1 MEEWAIA
8 LAGSPWV
15 FLITYLLC
23 LIDGFF
29 PPVPSESVVIAL
41 AALAVA
47 VGTPNLF
54 LLGIVAS
61 AGAFSGD
68 QIAYF
73 IGKKLDLPNSRLART
88 PRGGRIIKA
97 AGRSLRRRGAL
108 YIFAARYVPIG
119 RVAVNMTAG
128 SIRYYYPRFVGLAFF
143 SAITWSAYSIALGL
157 SAGAW
162 FHEHPIIAM
171 IVGVGLGLLIGF
183 IIEGVSATFRHRR
196 ATRPQKSAPRST
208 SS

>member
-15 FLITYLLC
+15 FIIPYLLC
-23 LIDGFF
+23 LFDGFF

-41 AALAVA
+41 AALAVSA
-47 VGTPNLF
+47 GTPNLW
-54 LLGIVAS
+54 LVGIA
-61 AGAFSGD
+61 AALGAFSGD

-73 IGKKLDLPNSRLART
+73 IGRKLDLPNSRLART
-88 PRGGRIIKA
+88 PRGGRMIAA
-97 AGRSLRRRGAL
+97 AGRSLRRRGVL

-128 SIRYYYPRFVGLAFF
+128 SIRYNQRRFVLLTCF
-143 SAITWSAYSIALGL
+143 SAFTWSVCSIALGL
-157 SAGAW
+157 WAGAR
-162 FHEHPIIAM
+162 FAGYTSIAVT
-171 IVGVGLGLLIGF
+171 VGVVLWVSIG
-183 IIEGVSATFRHRR
+183 IAVEWSITLVQRRR
-196 ATRPQKSAPRST
+196 AARLQNNAQPSA

>member
-15 FLITYLLC
+15 FIITYLLC

-41 AALAVA
+41 AALAVSA
-47 VGTPNLF
+47 GTPNLW
-54 LLGIVAS
+54 LVGIA
-61 AGAFSGD
+61 AALGAFSGD
-68 QIAYF
+68 QIAYA
-73 IGKKLDLPNSRLART
+73 IGRKLDLPNSRLART
-88 PRGGRIIKA
+88 PRGGRMIAA
-97 AGRSLRRRGAL
+97 AGRSLRRRSAL

-128 SIRYYYPRFVGLAFF
+128 SIRYDHRRFVVLTCF
-143 SAITWSAYSIALGL
+143 SAITWSIYSIALGL

-162 FHEHPIIAM
+162 FENHPIIAM
-171 IVGVGLGLLIGF
+171 IVGVLLGVAIG
-183 IIEGVSATFRHRR
+183 IAVEWSITLVQRRR
-196 ATRPQKSAPRST
+196 AARLQNNAQPSA

>member
-15 FLITYLLC
+15 FIITYLLC

-41 AALAVA
+41 AALAVSA
-47 VGTPNLF
+47 GTLNLWLVGIAAAL
-54 LLGIVAS
+54 
-61 AGAFSGD
+61 GAFSGD
-68 QIAYF
+68 QIAYA
-73 IGKKLDLPNSRLART
+73 IGRKLDLPNSRLART
-88 PRGGRIIKA
+88 PRGGRMIAA
-97 AGRSLRRRGAL
+97 AGRSLRRRSAL

-128 SIRYYYPRFVGLAFF
+128 SIRYDHRRFVVLTCF
-143 SAITWSAYSIALGL
+143 SAITWSIYSIALGL

-162 FHEHPIIAM
+162 FENHPIIAM
-171 IVGVGLGLLIGF
+171 IVGVLLGVAIG
-183 IIEGVSATFRHRR
+183 IAVEWSITLVQRRR
-196 ATRPQKSAPRST
+196 AARLQNNAQPSA